1 MTEEEKQKK
10 LEEAKKQVSTEASE
24 PAEKKPSKEEKK
36 VAKKAKDEEFKKTT
50 SVHVKVYSPFQ
61 TYYDDE
67 AQSISA
73 ENKTGPFDV
82 LAQHRNFITLLVS
95 CELDIKSAKG
105 GDKKIKINRAVM
117 HVRRNDVTIFLD
129 V

>member
-10 LEEAKKQVSTEASE
+10 LEEAKAEVVAPADASE
-24 PAEKKPSKEEKK
+24 SSKKEKK
-36 VAKKAKDEEFKKTT
+36 ADKKAKDDEFKKT
-50 SVHVKVYSPFQ
+50 SSLHIKIYSPFQ
-61 TYYDDE
+61 TYYDDDAE
-67 AQSISA
+67 SISA

-82 LAQHRNFITLLVS
+82 LAQHHNFITLLVP
-95 CELDIKSAKG
+95 CELDIKSSKG

-117 HVRRNDVTIFLD
+117 HVRRNIVTVFLD

>member
-1 MTEEEKQKK
+1 MADEDKK
-10 LEEAKKQVSTEASE
+10 PVEEAKKPESE
-24 PAEKKPSKEEKK
+24 EPKKKLTKEEKK
-36 VAKKAKDEEFKKTT
+36 AQEEEFKKTD
-50 SVHVKVYSPFQ
+50 SIHVKVYSPFQ

-73 ENKTGPFDV
+73 ENLTGPFDI
-82 LAQHRNFITLLVS
+82 LPQHHNFITLLVA
-95 CELDIKSAKG
+95 CELDIKSTKG

-117 HVRRNDVTIFLD
+117 HVRRNMVTVFLD